1 MTLLPSTLPP
11 SCLTLRQLAQVRCCL
26 ATLLP
31 YDRTTLRPYD
41 LTTLLPCYLTTSPLR
56 HRTASQASAV
66 VGTTEK
72 EREVMHKS
80 VGVLGDCVSILPHT
94 LALTLTL
101 STDPLTL
108 STDPLTL
115 ARTRTRTPHQVSICE
130 RIYNT
135 PSMQRA
141 RTPD

>member
-1 MTLLPSTLPP
+1 MEALSAVVNRPLFVLAR
-11 SCLTLRQLAQVRCCL
+11 LRQLAQVRCCL

-56 HRTASQASAV
+56 HRIASQASAV

-80 VGVLGDCVSILPHT
+80 VGVLGDCVRICHT
-94 LALTLTL
+94 
-101 STDPLTL
+101 P
-108 STDPLTL
+108 
-115 ARTRTRTPHQVSICE
+115 
-130 RIYNT
+130 
-135 PSMQRA
+135 
-141 RTPD
+141 